1 MPASVTAIS
10 ITILTSFIFLCL
22 GIIYTKRRS
31 ISVEDYIVS
40 RDSSSSTFTIATL
53 VASALGAWILFG
65 PAETGTFAGIVGI
78 IGYGIGSALP
88 LALFVLVGS
97 RMRQII
103 PRGHSL
109 IEFVRHR
116 YGLTIYFLV
125 ICIMIFY
132 MFVFLAAELTGI
144 SQAINLLGEGVNLT
158 ITALIVASFTVAY
171 TAYGGMKASLFTDRI
186 QFFTILPL
194 LLIVLITG
202 FWIGDITDSLKQVKQ
217 ISPELFSFKSSTG
230 IEFALT
236 LIIAVTAA
244 EMFNQATWQRVYNAR
259 FFYIQSY
266 STTNNFFDWNLWNNG
281 ISSS

>member
-97 RMRQII
+97 R
-103 PRGHSL
+103 
-109 IEFVRHR
+109 
-116 YGLTIYFLV
+116 
-125 ICIMIFY
+125 
-132 MFVFLAAELTGI
+132 
-144 SQAINLLGEGVNLT
+144 
-158 ITALIVASFTVAY
+158 TVSY
-171 TAYGGMKASLFTDRI
+171 THLRAHET
-186 QFFTILPL
+186 
-194 LLIVLITG
+194 
-202 FWIGDITDSLKQVKQ
+202 
-217 ISPELFSFKSSTG
+217 
-230 IEFALT
+230 
-236 LIIAVTAA
+236 
-244 EMFNQATWQRVYNAR
+244 
-259 FFYIQSY
+259 
-266 STTNNFFDWNLWNNG
+266 
-281 ISSS
+281 